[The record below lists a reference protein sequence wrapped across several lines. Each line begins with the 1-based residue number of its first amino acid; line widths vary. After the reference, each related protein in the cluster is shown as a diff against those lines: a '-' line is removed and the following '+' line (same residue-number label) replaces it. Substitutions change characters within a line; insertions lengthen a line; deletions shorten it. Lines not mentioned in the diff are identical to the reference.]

1 MAQTFA
7 VVCSLDQNVKAVMDS
22 EQAFPVTVSY
32 SELDSLLD
40 GKSPADGLLETS
52 RTLSRQ
58 E

>member
-7 VVCSLDQNVKAVMDS
+7 VVCSLDQNMKAVMDS
-22 EQAFPVTVSY
+22 EEAFPVSISY
-32 SELDSLLD
+32 SELDFLLD
-40 GKSPADGLLETS
+40 GKLSADGILETS

>member
-7 VVCSLDQNVKAVMDS
+7 VVCSLDQNVKAVIDS
-22 EQAFPVTVSY
+22 EQAFSVSISY
-32 SELDSLLD
+32 SELDLLVD
-40 GKSPADGLLETS
+40 GKLSADGILKTS